1 MTLGRL
7 EKHYRVCLSADASGG
22 KDAAAATLLHS
33 QVRPTAVQGPLAC
46 GVQNVQSA
54 SAAREHLDRVYRT
67 LGHRQATDG
76 ILKGI
81 SVCTGCVEAP
91 EWPPSALVGTEAP
104 GPELHGVPLAAL
116 KGQHP
121 LGERRR
127 PPPSLASL
135 AAEDLVDM
143 STDDL
148 KERYKRTVTMAGMM
162 AYTLTEDRE
171 EELPAHGRVDDDQ
184 EEGVGVAAGMLRYV
198 RYVRS
203 GFLPPNAPLELLPV
217 VLRVRRVIHVAE
229 VMLPDVP
236 PGVIILVPCVFVADG
251 SRLRGRS
258 EHNPV
263 ASATPVWVPPSPA
276 PGPAPPPPPSPLRT
290 PPSAA
295 TPTPTAD
302 VGAGAGAVRQ
312 DGAGVGARVGLAGQA
327 RVRGT
332 GRSGRGMVGAA

>member
-1 MTLGRL
+1 MCVFRVLQVLESGLADYGVTLGRL
-7 EKHYRVCLSADASGG
+7 EKHYRVCLSADASGR

-33 QVRPTAVQGPLAC
+33 QVRPTAVQGLLAC
-46 GVQNVQSA
+46 GVKNAQSA

-67 LGHRQATDG
+67 SGHRQATDG

-91 EWPPSALVGTEAP
+91 ERPPSALVGTEAP

-162 AYTLTEDRE
+162 FPPCFWGQSLRDRRYPRSFCHSVTPQKKM
-171 EELPAHGRVDDDQ
+171 PAVGTHGPGNPPPRCCVPPTGTGGGLCQPD
-184 EEGVGVAAGMLRYV
+184 GVAD
-198 RYVRS
+198 
-203 GFLPPNAPLELLPV
+203 APLGKAD
-217 VLRVRRVIHVAE
+217 VL
-229 VMLPDVP
+229 
-236 PGVIILVPCVFVADG
+236 
-251 SRLRGRS
+251 
-258 EHNPV
+258 V
-263 ASATPVWVPPSPA
+263 ASRARLLAAIRRGQRVCNLPRPRKVPWH
-276 PGPAPPPPPSPLRT
+276 G
-290 PPSAA
+290 
-295 TPTPTAD
+295 
-302 VGAGAGAVRQ
+302 
-312 DGAGVGARVGLAGQA
+312 
-327 RVRGT
+327 
-332 GRSGRGMVGAA
+332 